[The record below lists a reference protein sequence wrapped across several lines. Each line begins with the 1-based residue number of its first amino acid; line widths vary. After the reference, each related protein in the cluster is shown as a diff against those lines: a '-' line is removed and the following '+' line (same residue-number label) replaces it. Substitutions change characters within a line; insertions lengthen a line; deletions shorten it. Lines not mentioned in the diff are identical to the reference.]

1 MLFKRAKAVSFG
13 DRLRCLFWPRRSWTR
28 STKYVLLRLKRLP
41 SSPHRIAVGAAA
53 GVFAVFTP
61 FLGAQLMLAGIIA
74 WVMRGS
80 LLASFLSSFVG
91 NPLTYPIIW
100 FATFNLGNVLIGGK
114 ATARLVNLRGQG
126 EALWDSIVSGSLEGA
141 AHALESLWPI
151 VKPMVVGSLP
161 LGFLAAAL
169 SYVGVRRLIGAAQ
182 LRKRQRVSMRTAA
195 QIGS

>member
-1 MLFKRAKAVSFG
+1 MLFKRAKAVGFG

-28 STKYVLLRLKRLP
+28 SAQYVLLRLKRLP
-41 SSPHRIAVGAAA
+41 SSPHRIALGAAA

-61 FLGAQLMLAGIIA
+61 FLGAQLMLAGVIA

-80 LLASFLSSFVG
+80 LLASFLASFVG

-100 FATFNLGNVLIGGK
+100 FATFNLGNVLIGAKATTQLVDLRGK
-114 ATARLVNLRGQG
+114 ATT
-126 EALWDSIVSGSLEGA
+126 LWDSIVNGSLEGA

-161 LGFLAAAL
+161 LGAFAAIL
-169 SYVGVRRLIGAAQ
+169 CYVGVRRLIAAAQ
-182 LRKRQRVSMRTAA
+182 LRKRQRVGMRTAA

>member
-126 EALWDSIVSGSLEGA
+126 EALWDSIVSGSLEGT

>member
-1 MLFKRAKAVSFG
+1 MLFKRAKAVGFG

-28 STKYVLLRLKRLP
+28 SAQYVLLRLKRLP
-41 SSPHRIAVGAAA
+41 SSPHRIALGAAA

-61 FLGAQLMLAGIIA
+61 FLGAQLMLAGVIA

-80 LLASFLSSFVG
+80 LLASFLASFVG

-100 FATFNLGNVLIGGK
+100 FATFNLGNVLIGAKATTQLVDLRGK
-114 ATARLVNLRGQG
+114 AT
-126 EALWDSIVSGSLEGA
+126 ALWDSIINGSLEGA

-161 LGFLAAAL
+161 LGAFAAIL
-169 SYVGVRRLIGAAQ
+169 CYVGVRRLIAAAQ
-182 LRKRQRVSMRTAA
+182 LRKRQRVGMRTAA